1 MNALDSSGDI
11 DDSLGSKKNK
21 KFREKELKKVFSG
34 DNLLWNQKSNVWNFE
49 ITLHDTGMVK
59 FRQMC

>member
-1 MNALDSSGDI
+1 MDGVFRMNALDSSGDI

-34 DNLLWNQKSNVWNFE
+34 DNLL
-49 ITLHDTGMVK
+49 
-59 FRQMC
+59 